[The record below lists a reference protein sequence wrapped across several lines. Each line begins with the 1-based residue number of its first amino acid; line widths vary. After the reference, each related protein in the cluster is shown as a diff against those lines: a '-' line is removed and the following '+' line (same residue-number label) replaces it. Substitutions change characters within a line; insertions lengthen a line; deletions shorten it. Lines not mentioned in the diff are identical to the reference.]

1 MSLGGLAV
9 WGRWGGLFT
18 ESAWGK
24 GMSFRS
30 HVGSESSRQKLRCR
44 GDRLGCFLG
53 AGSAHSG
60 RLHVVTR
67 GVVEL

>member
-1 MSLGGLAV
+1 MGGGEDCSQSSLGE
-9 WGRWGGLFT
+9 R
-18 ESAWGK
+18 

-53 AGSAHSG
+53 AGSPTVAGFMLSP
-60 RLHVVTR
+60 
-67 GVVEL
+67 EE